1 MFLRWLW
8 SLWNFMIVIFRPSCR
23 FWVVV
28 DINIVPYL
36 LLEIDRLIGC
46 KGTNFFRTEIGSGH
60 PCCFLSSVEPEN
72 ATGNG
77 PWRSEGPE
85 VFQEQDH
92 PLLASPCYFLF
103 LFGHFTHSFLAVF
116 QFLCPFHDL
125 LGDQLI
131 STKLPADQRSAE
143 KSAADVCPKRNNF
156 QTLEHQGTSTS
167 KFPHWHGAD
176 PDL

>member
-1 MFLRWLW
+1 MI
-8 SLWNFMIVIFRPSCR
+8 FMKFYDCYLSPQLSILG
-23 FWVVV
+23 VV
-28 DINIVPYL
+28 DINRAKNLNGPSHWML
-36 LLEIDRLIGC
+36 LAL
-46 KGTNFFRTEIGSGH
+46 FFEHRNWKRSPGH

-77 PWRSEGPE
+77 PCRSEGPE
-85 VFQEQDH
+85 VFQDH

-131 STKLPADQRSAE
+131 STKLPADQRSAK

-156 QTLEHQGTSTS
+156 QTLEHHGTSTS

>member
-36 LLEIDRLIGC
+36 LEIDRLIGC
-46 KGTNFFRTEIGSGH
+46 KGTNFLSTEIGSGH

-116 QFLCPFHDL
+116 QFLCPFDDL

-143 KSAADVCPKRNNF
+143 KSAAYVRPKRNNF
-156 QTLEHQGTSTS
+156 QTLEHHGTSTS